1 MMIRTFYNG
10 VGATT
15 RLIYELPHHEKVHKD
30 TNMRL
35 VMNKGNWY
43 VVADL
48 KRKVASSLAEDK
60 HGVIHIAEMDS
71 PVARD

>member
-1 MMIRTFYNG
+1 MVIRTFFTQKG
-10 VGATT
+10 VVN
-15 RLIYELPHHEKVHKD
+15 RVIYELPHHEKVHKD